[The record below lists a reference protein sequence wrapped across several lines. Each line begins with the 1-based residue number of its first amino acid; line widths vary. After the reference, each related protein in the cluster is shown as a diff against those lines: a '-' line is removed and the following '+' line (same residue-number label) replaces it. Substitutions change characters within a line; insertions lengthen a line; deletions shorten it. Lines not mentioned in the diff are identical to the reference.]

1 MKKDSTHHYSNI
13 AGCKS
18 PWRFHKLGKEW
29 KSIEVNGKIQQT
41 VFEYS
46 FRGKDDFR
54 LGQSKGLMIFLIL
67 APGKHF
73 ETLETEGM

>member
-1 MKKDSTHHYSNI
+1 MKNDSTHHYSNI

-18 PWRFHKLGKEW
+18 PWRFLAGKRMEKNRSIW
-29 KSIEVNGKIQQT
+29 KKIQQT

-46 FRGKDDFR
+46 IKGKDDFR

-73 ETLETEGM
+73 ETLETEDM

>member
-1 MKKDSTHHYSNI
+1 LEISSWEKN
-13 AGCKS
+13 
-18 PWRFHKLGKEW
+18 GKES
-29 KSIEVNGKIQQT
+29 KYMEQIQQT

-46 FRGKDDFR
+46 IRGKDDFR

-73 ETLETEGM
+73 ETLETEDM

>member
-1 MKKDSTHHYSNI
+1 MEKNRSI
-13 AGCKS
+13 
-18 PWRFHKLGKEW
+18 W
-29 KSIEVNGKIQQT
+29 KKIQQT

-46 FRGKDDFR
+46 IKGKDDFR

-73 ETLETEGM
+73 ETLETEDM

>member
-1 MKKDSTHHYSNI
+1 M
-13 AGCKS
+13 
-18 PWRFHKLGKEW
+18 EQ
-29 KSIEVNGKIQQT
+29 IQQT

-46 FRGKDDFR
+46 IRGKDDFR

-73 ETLETEGM
+73 ETLETEDM